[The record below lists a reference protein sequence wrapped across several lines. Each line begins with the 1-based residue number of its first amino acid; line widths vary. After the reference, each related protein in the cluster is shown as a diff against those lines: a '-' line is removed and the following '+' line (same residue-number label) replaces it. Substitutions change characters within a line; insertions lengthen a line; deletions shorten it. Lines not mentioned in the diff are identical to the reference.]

1 MAESKYTNFIGKL
14 INRTKEEK
22 ISWSYLDQNIQLCR
36 EMNWLDDDS
45 VFSAMSQALAGKNRR
60 SFSFNVEDSFYCKVK
75 DNYIV
80 LYVTD
85 NDPATLLVIPPTC
98 KSIVQLTPD
107 EYGSL
112 ITRLLNL
119 VKNRFPSA
127 DAFIDDFLE
136 DKE

>member
-1 MAESKYTNFIGKL
+1 M
-14 INRTKEEK
+14 EK
-22 ISWSYLDQNIQLCR
+22 
-36 EMNWLDDDS
+36 
-45 VFSAMSQALAGKNRR
+45 RR
-60 SFSFNVEDSFYCKVK
+60 SFSFNVEDSFYCEVK

-85 NDPATLLVIPPTC
+85 NDPATLFVIPPAY

-136 DKE
+136 NEK